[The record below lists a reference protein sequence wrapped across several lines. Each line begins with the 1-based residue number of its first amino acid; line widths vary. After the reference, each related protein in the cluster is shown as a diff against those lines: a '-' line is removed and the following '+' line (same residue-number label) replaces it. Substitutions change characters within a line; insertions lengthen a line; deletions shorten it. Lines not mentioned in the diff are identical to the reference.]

1 MRSRP
6 LRFIHRLAPD
16 PRPCLRS
23 LRDLVLFKSE
33 RLFEL
38 LFYHRYSEHL
48 PANKHSLLRHAP
60 LLELTAHPAA
70 SCLGGPSWLH
80 IAPRLST
87 LEVRRQHTCCVHL
100 LLTCHSFDDALEHCG
115 VTPKVSLLG
124 MGKRTSCL
132 TDVRGAASAVAYFQ
146 VEGSKTLFQAVPRP
160 SGVSIRTQK
169 EWEQIEACIASLENS
184 KVPSLSHILSKH
196 LCVNH

>member
-1 MRSRP
+1 M
-6 LRFIHRLAPD
+6 
-16 PRPCLRS
+16 
-23 LRDLVLFKSE
+23 
-33 RLFEL
+33 
-38 LFYHRYSEHL
+38 
-48 PANKHSLLRHAP
+48 
-60 LLELTAHPAA
+60 
-70 SCLGGPSWLH
+70 
-80 IAPRLST
+80 
-87 LEVRRQHTCCVHL
+87 
-100 LLTCHSFDDALEHCG
+100 
-115 VTPKVSLLG
+115 TPKVSLLG